1 MTLITFESD
10 VPTTTDP
17 SPTPN
22 TILPMMFRFFNF
34 NTALVPVS
42 RSRAEKPDLVRR
54 RAFSLREYASH
65 QLRRL
70 ETCA

>member
-34 NTALVPVS
+34 NTAPCS
-42 RSRAEKPDLVRR
+42 R
-54 RAFSLREYASH
+54 FSL
-65 QLRRL
+65 
-70 ETCA
+70 